1 MTRILKERKFSGT
14 TDPKVQPWELE
25 HRKVA
30 RRAAAEGIVL
40 LKNEDHIL
48 PLKAGSK
55 VALYGAG
62 AGRTIK
68 GGTGSGDV
76 NERER
81 VSVFQG
87 MKNAGFQVTTEA
99 WIESY
104 DQIYENARQE
114 WKRSI
119 LSKTGEGAD
128 TMDFFTVYSTTP
140 FKMPAGDPIQKP
152 AEGEDTENA
161 IYVLSRIAGEGSDR
175 TADKGDYDLSEEEYS
190 MLADICAYYRMWL
203 L

>member
-1 MTRILKERKFSGT
+1 MTRILKERTFSGT
-14 TDPKVQPWELE
+14 TDPEVQPWEVE

-48 PLKAGSK
+48 PLEAGSK

-114 WKRSI
+114 WKNSI
-119 LSKTGEGAD
+119 LSKAGEGAD
-128 TMDFFTVYSTTP
+128 TMDFFMVYSTTP
-140 FKMPAGDPIQKP
+140 
-152 AEGEDTENA
+152 
-161 IYVLSRIAGEGSDR
+161 
-175 TADKGDYDLSEEEYS
+175 
-190 MLADICAYYRMWL
+190 
-203 L
+203 